1 MASPFPP
8 LPPDLSTLLP
18 AARPG
23 SRRDVSLYCPG
34 LVFDPLAAAK
44 IEGKCW
50 LWGSPEAAFSVGFK
64 IHTPPC
70 SPPPSHL
77 TYPYWMYHFETGLSP
92 THPPGPNLLPSSR
105 KTNASAFLCKAVMP
119 WFFSHR
125 QHHPHLPNTH
135 SVSPRLAEA
144 MFHLRSV
151 TSPGTAL
158 FAALSGQRLPLL
170 QGLT

>member
-1 MASPFPP
+1 MCHFTAPGWSLTPSQ
-8 LPPDLSTLLP
+8 LP
-18 AARPG
+18 R
-23 SRRDVSLYCPG
+23 SRENAGCGAHQKPHSAWVSRY
-34 LVFDPLAAAK
+34 
-44 IEGKCW
+44 
-50 LWGSPEAAFSVGFK
+50 
-64 IHTPPC
+64 TPP
-70 SPPPSHL
+70 PALRPSHL
-77 TYPYWMYHFETGLSP
+77 TYPHWMYHFETRLSP

-125 QHHPHLPNTH
+125 QHHPHLPNTP